1 LITLSN
7 EQTLLVAWQ
16 AHLDSATFD
25 RNDNFFELGGDS
37 LAALKIVNQLSSSGL
52 LLSVPD
58 FYEHPTFNGQLAL
71 LSQTAAGGRPGAE
84 NGDAGQVLPL
94 APLQPALMLDSLSNP
109 TSTAY
114 WMVSAHQFT
123 ERVSATR
130 ARSAWETMV
139 IKNPALRTRFV
150 LDSSNASQVVDSD
163 FTKIELQC
171 VDSLSLDGTT
181 TLDDWCAEQ
190 TSQLLGRGLDVL
202 VAGWF
207 IAHWRDSADA
217 EPTSVLVFAAHH
229 ALLDGWSLVQCLE
242 DFAAAVKAPSADVPE
257 LRPSIG
263 AYFDWREQNG
273 VRDASIAYWHDK
285 IADRQPAQ
293 ILDFAWSSMGESSVV
308 RRDGRRQI
316 HELSASASAR
326 MAVYCAAHGV
336 TQAALI
342 AYLWSRVLARYQD
355 GSDICVGLTVNIR
368 PATMP
373 DAMRLSGCLINVVPL
388 FFTHAGRGVVHD
400 VREVMS
406 AMAEVTEHG
415 HLSHPEICEAAGL
428 APHSQL
434 FASTLVFQNFD
445 GDLETLTSD
454 DAVEPIARQ
463 VYGSGGTA
471 DPLSLTVGFGERT
484 WLLAEWDESRY
495 DGRVVQELL
504 KTVAHFASSP
514 DALDD
519 INDAGSWVTPAEHSQ
534 AVLGSAVPER
544 SWAIGEYLGTGA
556 DDAIAVEDANGFCT
570 YAELR
575 RRSQAMAIHLRHRL
589 GLRPG
594 DRVAFIGR
602 RGTDAAA
609 AICGAWQAG
618 IAWCAVDSN
627 LHPRRRRHVLDAL
640 RPDQQVSLDEDRW
653 DDAPAV
659 TQEPVDFA
667 ETLPADRP
675 AYLVATS
682 GSTGTPKVVA
692 LPAGGLA
699 PLVDA
704 WREAYAPGPEGH
716 RVLQLGSWT
725 SDVFLGDLLKALST
739 GGRLVVC
746 PDELR
751 VDMAQLE
758 TLIAEH
764 RISLVESTPA
774 LVLALLRHV
783 AKTGRGKV
791 PSLRTLIVGSDAFR
805 IEELEEMRTLLWPKI
820 RLVNGYGLSEC
831 MIESAVYDSVQPAGV
846 SRSGLC
852 PIGSPLRGTEV
863 DIVDK
868 AGRRLPRG
876 AIGEVRITGPGVGL
890 GYLIDGELQTR
901 GGFASGSGIRS
912 YRTGDF
918 GFIDLEGTIRFF
930 GRRDSQVKIRGHRV
944 EIGEIENALLR
955 LEGVDEVHVRADG
968 GAGSVALRA
977 FIGSRDAVDSD
988 WLQSELCETLPS
1000 YAIPQTID
1008 VMARLPRT
1016 ESGKMD
1022 RVALAERPLPTQ
1034 AAGPRPS
1041 VANTP
1046 FIAPVKEIWESLL
1059 ERPVDLDRSFFDS
1072 GGHSILVITLFERLR
1087 QRFGDL
1093 EFTVAD
1099 LFRYPTITKFAR
1111 YLTGRRSADSDG
1123 GADRLDDRM
1132 SVLRAVERGE
1142 LTAQAGLQRVKELSR

>member
-1 LITLSN
+1 MLSN

-16 AHLDSATFD
+16 EHLDSTAFD
-25 RNDNFFELGGDS
+25 RDAHFFELGGDS
-37 LAALKIVNQLSSSGL
+37 LAALKIVHQLSSSGL
-52 LLSVPD
+52 QISIPD

-71 LSQTAAGGRPGAE
+71 LSQTAPGNVPGPAD
-84 NGDAGQVLPL
+84 GAAAQRLPL
-94 APLQPALMLDSLSNP
+94 APLQPTLMLDSLSNP
-109 TSTAY
+109 ASTAY
-114 WMVSAHQFT
+114 WMVNAHQFT
-123 ERVSATR
+123 ERISATR
-130 ARSAWETMV
+130 ARTAWEAMMV
-139 IKNPALRTRFV
+139 KNPALRTRFA
-150 LDSSNASQVVDSD
+150 LGSSDASQVIDSELA
-163 FTKIELQC
+163 IELQC
-171 VDSLSLDGTT
+171 VDSLSFDGTT
-181 TLDDWCAEQ
+181 TLADWCAER

-207 IAHWRDSADA
+207 ISDWYESADA

-229 ALLDGWSLVQCLE
+229 ALLDGWSLVHCLE
-242 DFAAAVKAPSADVPE
+242 DFAAALVAPPAGVPE
-257 LRPSIG
+257 PRPSMG
-263 AYFDWREQNG
+263 AYFDWRAHNG
-273 VRDASIAYWHDK
+273 VSDASSAYWRDK
-285 IADRQPAQ
+285 MAGRQPAQ
-293 ILDFAWSSMGESSVV
+293 ILDFAWSSNDEPNVV
-308 RRDGRRQI
+308 SRDARRQL

-326 MAVYCAAHGV
+326 LAAYCAAQGV
-336 TQAALI
+336 TQAGLI

-355 GSDICVGLTVNIR
+355 GPDICVGVTVNIR
-368 PATMP
+368 PAGMP
-373 DAMRLSGCLINVVPL
+373 DSMRLSGCLINVVPL
-388 FFTHAGRGVVHD
+388 FFKHAGRGVVND
-400 VREVMS
+400 VREVMN
-406 AMAEVTEHG
+406 AMAEATEYG
-415 HLSHPEICEAAGL
+415 HLSHPEMCEAAGL
-428 APHSQL
+428 APNSKL

-445 GDLETLTSD
+445 GDLGTLTSA
-454 DAVEPIARQ
+454 DAAEPIARQ

-504 KTVAHFASSP
+504 KTVAHFASSS
-514 DALDD
+514 DELDD
-519 INDAGSWVTPAEHSQ
+519 IYVTGSWVTPAEHSR

-544 SWAIGEYLGTGA
+544 PWAIGDYLGTGA
-556 DDAIAVEDANGFCT
+556 DDAIAVEDSNSFCT

-575 RRSQAMAIHLRHRL
+575 RRSQAMATHLRHRL

-602 RGTDAAA
+602 RGADAAA

-618 IAWCAVDSN
+618 ITWCAVDSE
-627 LHPRRRRHVLDAL
+627 LAPRRRRQVLDAL
-640 RPDQQVSLDEDRW
+640 RPDRQVSLEEDRW
-653 DDAPAV
+653 DDGSAVIQDPA
-659 TQEPVDFA
+659 DFA

-704 WREAYAPGPEGH
+704 WREAYAPGPDGH

-746 PDELR
+746 PDERR
-751 VDMAQLE
+751 VDMAHLE

-764 RISLVESTPA
+764 RISLIESTPA

-783 AKTGRGKV
+783 ARAGGGKV
-791 PSLRTLIVGSDAFR
+791 PSLRALIVGSDAFR
-805 IEELEEMRTLLWPKI
+805 IEELEEMRALLWPKV

-831 MIESAVYDSVQPAGV
+831 MIESTVHDSVQPTGV

-852 PIGSPLRGTEV
+852 PIGSPLPGTEV
-863 DIVDK
+863 DIVDER
-868 AGRRLPRG
+868 GGRLPRG
-876 AIGEVRITGPGVGL
+876 ARGEVRITSPGVGL
-890 GYLIDGELQTR
+890 GYLIEGELQTG
-901 GGFASGSGIRS
+901 GGFTSRSGVRS

-918 GFIDLEGTIRFF
+918 GFIDPDGTIQFF
-930 GRRDSQVKIRGHRV
+930 GRRDAQVKIRGHRV

-955 LEGVDEVHVRADG
+955 LDGVDEVHVRADG
-968 GAGSVALRA
+968 AAGSVALRA
-977 FIGSRDAVDSD
+977 FVGARDGVDSD
-988 WLQSELCETLPS
+988 RLRSELRELLPS
-1000 YAIPQTID
+1000 HAIPQAID
-1008 VMARLPRT
+1008 VMAELPRT

-1022 RVALAERPLPTQ
+1022 RVALAERPLPSP
-1034 AAGPRPS
+1034 AAGPAPS
-1041 VANTP
+1041 AADTP
-1046 FIAPVKEIWESLL
+1046 FVTTIQEIWESLL
-1059 ERPVDLDRSFFDS
+1059 GHPVDLDRSFFDS

-1087 QRFGDL
+1087 ERFGDL

-1111 YLTGRRSADSDG
+1111 YLTGGRSAARDG